1 MMRRAQPWLGT
12 LVDMTLEPDADPAA
26 ATAAFAEI
34 ARVQRLMSFHD
45 ADSDVSRFNRADVG
59 DVIEVDRY
67 TWNVLHLADQIAEAS
82 CGCFN
87 VACAPLLVEW
97 AYLPAPAAPP
107 PICIPGMRSYELKAD
122 GRVRKSF
129 AAWIDLG
136 GIAKGYAVDLAIAAL
151 ELHGV
156 TSACVNAGGD
166 LRVIGPS
173 AWPVS
178 IRAPGDPAAI
188 AVRLELRNA
197 ALATSANYFSA
208 KRLRGD
214 IAVSPLVDGRDGR
227 ALTDATSVTVRA
239 PTCAVADALTK
250 VVMASGDATHPCIS
264 QFDASAFII

>member
-1 MMRRAQPWLGT
+1 LYAG
-12 LVDMTLEPDADPAA
+12 
-26 ATAAFAEI
+26 
-34 ARVQRLMSFHD
+34 
-45 ADSDVSRFNRADVG
+45 
-59 DVIEVDRY
+59 
-67 TWNVLHLADQIAEAS
+67 
-82 CGCFN
+82 
-87 VACAPLLVEW
+87 
-97 AYLPAPAAPP
+97 
-107 PICIPGMRSYELKAD
+107 
-122 GRVRKSF
+122 
-129 AAWIDLG
+129 DLG